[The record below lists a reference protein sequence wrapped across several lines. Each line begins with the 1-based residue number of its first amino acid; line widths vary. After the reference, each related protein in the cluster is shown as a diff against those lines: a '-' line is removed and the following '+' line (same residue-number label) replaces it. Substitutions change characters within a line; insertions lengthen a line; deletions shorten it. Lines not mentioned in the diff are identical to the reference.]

1 MEFSFTD
8 SSVVFEFVYG
18 NYTVSIADYTRG
30 GRPEGKVSIMILR
43 NGNTLS
49 KDSLER
55 IAAFAGNRI
64 RGVITV
70 NNDVFDIRAFDDD
83 QVMYEILN
91 ALKFVL
97 PL

>member
-18 NYTVSIADYTRG
+18 NYTISIADYTRG

-43 NGNTLS
+43 NGSPLS
-49 KDSLER
+49 TKSLER
-55 IAAFAGNRI
+55 IAAFAGNQI

-70 NNDVFDIRAFDDD
+70 SNDVLDLRALDDD
-83 QVMYEILN
+83 QVMYEIIN

-97 PL
+97 PS